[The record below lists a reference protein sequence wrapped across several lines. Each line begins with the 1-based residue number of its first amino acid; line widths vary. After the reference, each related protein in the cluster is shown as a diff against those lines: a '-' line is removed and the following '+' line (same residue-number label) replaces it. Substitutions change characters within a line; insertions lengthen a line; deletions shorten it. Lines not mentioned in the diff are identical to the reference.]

1 MFKSFLVAVMMLVSV
16 AVNAQNFGTY
26 QIPKA
31 DITSVYDGDTLYIT
45 EKSCPPV
52 FCTHIGVRLNGID
65 TPEMHGKCQLEKD
78 KAKKAKLFLTGA
90 IKDGTVIELRDTSR
104 EKYGRLIG
112 DMYID
117 GKSVGDQMI
126 ASGLAVSY
134 HGEKKTTDWCK

>member
-1 MFKSFLVAVMMLVSV
+1 
-16 AVNAQNFGTY
+16 
-26 QIPKA
+26 
-31 DITSVYDGDTLYIT
+31 
-45 EKSCPPV
+45 
-52 FCTHIGVRLNGID
+52 
-65 TPEMHGKCQLEKD
+65 MHGKCQLEKD